1 MTEVVRLRRLGH
13 HGTDPFHR
21 HDKKKADFDSDI
33 GFDYYENQSM
43 SEDGMESPS
52 ENVQRTGSFKGF
64 SPLKS
69 DILSMSPR
77 SQSSIKKPRRK
88 YSTYVETQKEEQL
101 FQEQFQQFFEKE
113 TDIVLKEWKPI
124 EIVENEL
131 YVLSLNNEPGL
142 PSQEQP
148 EITQQHRDVQSLL
161 DGNENENALFS
172 QEKDEQRADLS
183 LEPSIVDDSLP
194 GDLITNEISDEVD
207 RETTVE
213 TLDEEEQKSE
223 SVKSPHFRN
232 YLFQPFEAI
241 KSVFPFFGSGNER
254 SGNQRKISGTA
265 LLTENGH
272 SFGNASSL
280 ENTPVVEF
288 KNGVVKVETGIAKDL
303 TVPSSSTSVENH
315 KNVREVNTTEIISA
329 TTAAKTSTADLE
341 QSSFSTQLAA
351 DTLLLLS
358 TGSRESSTDGDLV
371 DKDVSSKLAVALVYD
386 YNQSQLPASSNHET
400 GELQT
405 NHVSVVPISSAISLL
420 QQPSSQS
427 ANLTSSEVNLNGS
440 SRRNGL
446 HRGCTEIPL
455 SSSSTLSGFSS
466 ELIHDRRKSAETPN
480 SYDSEL
486 LLSYSGLKR
495 RRDKPAF
502 FGEYIDGTPAEVTK
516 AINEWGKNRSSDE
529 KKSISEHKKTSFEN
543 AKKINNSSGK
553 RIVNVAN
560 ADECASNLKVVKLE
574 GVNLLENSYQDDFHL
589 RESMVD
595 FKQSQNGAKTAA
607 SCPVA
612 VSSLLSIT
620 NPDSLLANKECD
632 GSRTPLVSE
641 PPTSSSRSRRRT
653 PSSRYTDEEIP
664 VPKKQKMVDDR
675 VAVSAT
681 PTVIVPLV
689 IPEEIPAASMTPTAL
704 PPQKDSVVSSPNGKR
719 ILKKNSLFHSSEYV

>member
-43 SEDGMESPS
+43 SEDGGMESPS
-52 ENVQRTGSFKGF
+52 ENVQLTVSFNGF
-64 SPLKS
+64 SPVKS
-69 DILSMSPR
+69 DRLSMSPR
-77 SQSSIKKPRRK
+77 SQSFVKKPRRK
-88 YSTYVETQKEEQL
+88 YSNYVETQKEEQL
-101 FQEQFQQFFEKE
+101 FQEQFEQFFEKE

-131 YVLSLNNEPGL
+131 YVLSLNNEAGL
-142 PSQEQP
+142 SSQEQP
-148 EITQQHRDVQSLL
+148 EITQRHKDGQSHL
-161 DGNENENALFS
+161 DENEKALFS
-172 QEKDEQRADLS
+172 LEKDEQRADLS
-183 LEPSIVDDSLP
+183 LERPVVDDLP
-194 GDLITNEISDEVD
+194 SDLITNEISDEVD

-213 TLDEEEQKSE
+213 TLDDEEQKSE
-223 SVKSPHFRN
+223 SMKSPHFRN

-254 SGNQRKISGTA
+254 SGNQRKISGSA

-280 ENTPVVEF
+280 EKTPVVEF

-315 KNVREVNTTEIISA
+315 KNVMEINTTEIIPA
-329 TTAAKTSTADLE
+329 TTAAKTSTADVE

-386 YNQSQLPASSNHET
+386 YNQNQLPASNNHET
-400 GELQT
+400 GELQM
-405 NHVSVVPISSAISLL
+405 NHVSVVPISSSISL
-420 QQPSSQS
+420 QQPSSQFAS
-427 ANLTSSEVNLNGS
+427 LTSSELNLNGS

-446 HRGCTEIPL
+446 NTETPL

-466 ELIHDRRKSAETPN
+466 ELIHDRRKSVETPN

-495 RRDKPAF
+495 RREKPAF

-516 AINEWGKNRSSDE
+516 AINQWGKSRSSDE
-529 KKSISEHKKTSFEN
+529 KKSICEPKKTSLEN
-543 AKKINNSSGK
+543 SKKINNSSSK
-553 RIVNVAN
+553 NIVSVAN
-560 ADECASNLKVVKLE
+560 ADESASSLKEEKPE
-574 GVNLLENSYQDDFHL
+574 CVNLLENSNQDDVHL
-589 RESMVD
+589 RESLVD

-620 NPDSLLANKECD
+620 NPDSLLATKEFD
-632 GSRTPLVSE
+632 GSRTPFVSE

-653 PSSRYTDEEIP
+653 PSSRYTEEKIS
-664 VPKKQKMVDDR
+664 VPKKQKTVDDR

-681 PTVIVPLV
+681 PTAVVPLV
-689 IPEEIPAASMTPTAL
+689 LPEEIPAAGMTPTAL
-704 PPQKDSVVSSPNGKR
+704 PPQENNVVSSPNGKR